1 MRIVAAIALL
11 ILVCAVVAF
20 GFGLVAM
27 ALTDP
32 NYSTTGIMDDPY
44 PWASAIV
51 VVKDHPVLFAIA
63 LFLVM
68 CLAVWSALLALCPT
82 VERP

>member
-11 ILVCAVVAF
+11 ILVCAVIAF

-44 PWASAIV
+44 PWASAIEV
-51 VVKDHPVLFAIA
+51 VRDHLVLFGAA
-63 LFLVM
+63 LFLAA
-68 CLAVWSALLALCPT
+68 CLAVWTALLALCPT